1 MRITDQHLAHWR
13 RHGYVVVP
21 NLLSEAE
28 LAAIQANVR
37 RYFPTDEEYR
47 AAPERYP
54 DVGGWRE
61 LPFVGDA
68 LNDLAT
74 HPELVSFG
82 ERVIGTK
89 EILLTQAILWGKY
102 AGVGDHE
109 QQLHV
114 DFRNN
119 SLVYPRDDGRFAQ
132 TGTILYLSDVTAE
145 LAPTCVVSK
154 EHTREPSS
162 PAGQAP
168 ALQRFLERA
177 TPRQRELLGFPPP
190 GHPYWNRETLAG
202 VAARYPGMDMTPY
215 RDACRET
222 GVRRPS
228 GT

>member
-1 MRITDQHLAHWR
+1 MRITDEHLAHWR
-13 RHGYVVVP
+13 HHGYVAVR
-21 NLLSEAE
+21 NFLTEAE
-28 LAAIQANVR
+28 LAAVQANVR

-74 HPELVSFG
+74 HPELVSFA

-114 DFRNN
+114 DFGNN
-119 SLVYPRDDGRFAQ
+119 TLVFPRDEGPFTQ
-132 TGTILYLSDVTAE
+132 TGTIVYLSDVTEE

-154 EHTREPSS
+154 EHTREPPSLVPS
-162 PAGQAP
+162 VRPRDQFPVLYEQEVAVAAP
-168 ALQRFLERA
+168 ARPLPPSSLS
-177 TPRQRELLGFPPP
+177 TLPPRP
-190 GHPYWNRETLAG
+190 
-202 VAARYPGMDMTPY
+202 
-215 RDACRET
+215 
-222 GVRRPS
+222 
-228 GT
+228 